1 MPDPMWFG
9 DREILIVQGVTES
22 VSKAARNI
30 GSIFEDVNVMQS
42 TAEIMPAGKVASG
55 VVPIRSLANGFN
67 LGPPSAKAAHD
78 DDLPG
83 IDSFANTEHA

>member
-30 GSIFEDVNVMQS
+30 GSIFEDVNVMQI
-42 TAEIMPAGKVASG
+42 TAEIMPAGKVASE
-55 VVPIRSLANGFN
+55 VVVW
-67 LGPPSAKAAHD
+67 
-78 DDLPG
+78 
-83 IDSFANTEHA
+83 